1 LDASR
6 DADRKMLVEMPKEK
20 LVALHLVQMRNLWA
34 VDGLY
39 FLGIE
44 EKFGTQS
51 ATSIDARVWEVMG
64 KLEARSL
71 RETLGVSGKTI
82 PELMKALSLSSWSL
96 DLEHKAIEVEEKH
109 AVFRNK
115 KCRVQLTRLE
125 KGLPEF
131 PCKQVRLGYLR
142 SFVRELN
149 PEMEVR
155 CVMCPPDD
163 HPDDVWCEWE
173 FCDRP
178 GGD

>member
-6 DADRKMLVEMPKEK
+6 DADRRMLAKLPKEK
-20 LVALHLVQMRNLWA
+20 LVDLLLLQMRNLWA

-44 EKFGTQS
+44 EKFGTES
-51 ATSIDARVWEVMG
+51 ATSIDARVWDVMG
-64 KLEARSL
+64 KLEARRL
-71 RETLGVSGKTI
+71 RERLGVSGKDI
-82 PELMKALSLSSWSL
+82 PGLMRALSLTSWSL
-96 DLEHKAIEVEEKH
+96 DLENKAIHIDGKH
-109 AVFRNK
+109 AIFRNK
-115 KCRVQLTRLE
+115 KCRVQLTRRE

-149 PEMEVR
+149 PKMDVR

-173 FCDRP
+173 FYDRP